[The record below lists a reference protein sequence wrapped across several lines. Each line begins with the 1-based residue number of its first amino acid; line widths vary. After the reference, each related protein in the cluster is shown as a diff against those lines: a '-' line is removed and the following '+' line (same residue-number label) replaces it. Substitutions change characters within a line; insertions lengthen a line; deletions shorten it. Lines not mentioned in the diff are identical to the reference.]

1 MVANKSSLAD
11 KQAIVGKL
19 TKRLKKEFGGLPKR
33 ESLPVLE
40 SLIYAIC
47 LEDVSYEEADA
58 AYSKLVS
65 SYHDWNEIRVTTISE
80 LESVFTGIENGE
92 WRAMRIRHLLYYIFD
107 HQYSYDFDGIKKKSQ
122 ELIHKQLAKIKH
134 LTPFVRNW
142 LLQNSL
148 GNHVIAQDTKMC
160 RLAIWLG
167 LLPPETTVEDS
178 AEALKSLIRKADGL
192 EFAYLFKCAAVSPKS
207 KFIAKLDLAQHS
219 ADISAAE
226 THLEEVLSGKAGRR
240 AAGTKAEA
248 EPATSSKRG
257 EAAEHKTTSTK
268 KAASAAKEVKETK
281 EKESSKTAA
290 VKKRAK

>member
-11 KQAIVGKL
+11 KQTIVGKL

-122 ELIHKQLAKIKH
+122 ELIHKQLTKIKH

-167 LLPPETTVEDS
+167 LLPPETSVEDS

-207 KFIAKLDLAQHS
+207 KFIAKLDLSHHAS
-219 ADISAAE
+219 EISAAE
-226 THLEEVLSGKAGRR
+226 THLDDLLSGKAGRR
-240 AAGTKAEA
+240 ASGTKAEA
-248 EPATSSKRG
+248 EPASKRG
-257 EAAEHKTTSTK
+257 EAADHKATSTK
-268 KAASAAKEVKETK
+268 KAAAAAKETKETK
-281 EKESSKTAA
+281 EKEKESPKTA
-290 VKKRAK
+290 VTKKRAK